1 MKTKVNAS
9 RMGKDPI
16 FSLLLSMAIPGLLGA
31 LTTYFYRTVDQIFVG
46 NFVGRNALG
55 GISVL
60 APYNNIV
67 IALTLFLTVGGASLI
82 SLSMGS
88 REYEKA
94 NKLFTNIILQAILMA
109 SVVTTIIFVFAEPF
123 VDLCGAKHG
132 TEVSRYAVSYLRI
145 VVLGQVFV
153 MLNLGLAAIIRS
165 EGGAKYSMIANMV
178 GAVCNIILDAV
189 LIVVFDMGIEGA
201 AIATISSQFLGAL
214 YSATY
219 FLRGKSNL
227 KWMGI
232 KVVDINQM
240 FHIAKMGVAPS
251 IFQVLAFFANIV
263 LNKSLQ
269 HYGDLDPAYSLL
281 GGGQLCISAIAIV
294 NTVDQFILSS
304 TMGVNQGVAPILGY
318 NYGAKQYDRVKKATL
333 MSQGMAFSMAI
344 VIWGFMMATPEFV
357 VNLFSNGDKA
367 LIEYGAMAMR
377 TCKIFALFSGYQM
390 LISMYF
396 SAIGKPHIAT
406 LVSLSRNG
414 IFLIPALLILPKF
427 FGLKGV
433 LYANAV
439 SDGCSLLIVSGMY
452 FYEMKRLGV
461 LQNKTKNEK
470 TNFELANS

>member
-1 MKTKVNAS
+1 MKTKMDAS

-16 FSLLLSMAIPGLLGA
+16 FSLLISMAIPGLLGA

-60 APYNNIV
+60 APYNNVV
-67 IALTLFLTVGGASLI
+67 IALTLFLTVGGASLL

-88 REYEKA
+88 KQYDKA

-109 SVVTTIIFVFAEPF
+109 SIVTTIIFVSAEPF
-123 VDLCGAKHG
+123 VKLCGAKEG
-132 TEVSRYAVSYLRI
+132 TEVYGYAVSYLKI
-145 VVLGQVFV
+145 VVLGQVFI

-178 GAVCNIILDAV
+178 GAVCNIFLDAI
-189 LIVVFDMGIEGA
+189 LIVGFKMGIEGA

-219 FLRGKSNL
+219 FIRGKSSL
-227 KWMGI
+227 KWMGL
-232 KVVDINQM
+232 KVIDLRQM

-269 HYGDLDPAYSLL
+269 HYGDLDPVYSLL
-281 GGGQLCISAIAIV
+281 GGGQLCISAVAIV

-304 TMGVNQGVAPILGY
+304 TMGVNQAVAPILGY
-318 NYGAKQYDRVKKATL
+318 NYGAKQYDRVKKASL
-333 MSQGMAFSMAI
+333 MAQGMAFSMAI
-344 VIWGFMMATPEFV
+344 VIWGFMMAAPEFV
-357 VNLFSNGDKA
+357 VNLFSNGDQA

-377 TCKIFALFSGYQM
+377 ICKMFALFSGYQM

-406 LVSLSRNG
+406 MVSLSRNG
-414 IFLIPALLILPKF
+414 IFLIPALIFLPQIY
-427 FGLKGV
+427 GLKGV

-439 SDGCSLLIVSGMY
+439 SDGCSLLVVSVMY
-452 FYEMKRLGV
+452 FKEMKRLGV
-461 LQNKTKNEK
+461 LDNKMKNDESSFK
-470 TNFELANS
+470 LVNS